1 MRGYIQ
7 IGIFGWLNIRRGLF
21 IFRIAQCQHGVVLC
35 GGDNGHSID
44 FGSSR
49 RTTGNTVVLH
59 FSVERYPQFFYLNGC
74 DMEQNL
80 IASGLCQI
88 ERCFADP
95 GNTASAVGS
104 VLGKGVILARLE
116 VFKCAFI
123 FIYRVEISVTQNAAG
138 FALLTLRSLRAD
150 GTLLALRTLRTL
162 RTDGALLA
170 LFALFAL
177 RTLGT
182 LRADGTL
189 FALLTLRSLRAD
201 RALLALFALLT
212 LGTLR
217 ADGTL
222 FALLTLFALGTLR
235 TLRTLRADRALLALF
250 TLFALGTLRADGAL
264 LALFALRTLR
274 TYGALLALLTLRTL
288 RADGALFALLT
299 LRTLRAERSL
309 RSSWTYRTNWSPGAS
324 GTGRS
329 WRPRNHRARRPRM
342 TA

>member
-170 LFALFAL
+170 LFAL

-189 FALLTLRSLRAD
+189 L
-201 RALLALFALLT
+201 
-212 LGTLR
+212 
-217 ADGTL
+217 
-222 FALLTLFALGTLR
+222 ALLTLFALGTLGTLR

-250 TLFALGTLRADGAL
+250 
-264 LALFALRTLR
+264 
-274 TYGALLALLTLRTL
+274 ALLTL
-288 RADGALFALLT
+288 G
-299 LRTLRAERSL
+299 TLRAERSL